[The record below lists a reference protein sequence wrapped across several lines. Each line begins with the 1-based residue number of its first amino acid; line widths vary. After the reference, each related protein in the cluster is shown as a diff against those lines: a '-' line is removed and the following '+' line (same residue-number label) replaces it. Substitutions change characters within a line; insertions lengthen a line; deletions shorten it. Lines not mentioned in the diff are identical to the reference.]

1 MPVTCS
7 PPLLLQLCHE
17 ASPSSLLPPPS
28 LLPLVRSLT
37 LHFLFCLVTQWWL
50 CEFNH
55 HIFMRSPQMHFNSG
69 GVVVKEITFFLSHS
83 SFLRFLSLLALI
95 LAGSFPFDLY
105 SSKGTNDTTEA

>member
-1 MPVTCS
+1 
-7 PPLLLQLCHE
+7 
-17 ASPSSLLPPPS
+17 
-28 LLPLVRSLT
+28 
-37 LHFLFCLVTQWWL
+37 
-50 CEFNH
+50 
-55 HIFMRSPQMHFNSG
+55 MHFNSG